1 MRVNATALHVFVGLA
16 IVLVLSGSALAAPTP
31 NAGGNR
37 TVNEDAAVVYTGTD
51 ASGQGLTFGWVFN
64 GAERDG
70 NPVTFTFAT
79 PGAYTVSFWANDGIG
94 GNVSDTITVTVA
106 DITNPVAN
114 AGSDQNVNEDSVV
127 TFDGSSSTDNDPNF
141 ATTGRYYWTFTD
153 GSTARSLA
161 GKTATYTFNT
171 PGTFIVNLLVFDG
184 AGNFASD
191 SLVVT
196 VKDITAPTG
205 SGTVPASQNEDTSVA
220 FSSAAVTDN
229 DPNFA
234 STRRDYWTFTD
245 GSAFNLSGTSQSH
258 TFNTPGTFS
267 ITLTVMDTT
276 GNKLTQVLSIIVV
289 DVTVPTGSGT
299 VPANPNED
307 TSVAFSS
314 AAISDNDPNF
324 ASNRRDYWTFTDGS
338 AFNISG
344 TSQSHTFNT
353 PGVFTVTL
361 LVMDNTGNRL
371 SQTFT
376 VTVKDVTAPTGAIS
390 PPTAANEDVL
400 VAFSSAVITDNDPNF
415 AGTRTDYWT
424 FTDVSL
430 QNLSGTAVSYTFATP
445 GSFAITL
452 LTMDAAGNRLTNSFT
467 IVIADKTAP
476 AVTIAA
482 GSSSQSMER
491 FRSFSHSGSAVDNV
505 AVAAYWWL
513 FTDVSAQN
521 VSGTTLSRQWLN
533 TGVFTITFYARDAAF
548 NIASTATTFTVTP
561 DVTAPTVSFLLAPAT
576 GDNQNALTFQGTA
589 SDLDP
594 ACAASCNWT
603 WSVDSVPV
611 AYILQ
616 TVAITF
622 QPGQHIVSLAVRD
635 PTGNTR
641 TITTTVNVDQLVQT
655 DTTWDTFN
663 VTLNFNL
670 RIVNG
675 ATFTI
680 RNSQVWNSTLGQTTT
695 INVVSG
701 RLILQN
707 SQLVSQSAAFGF
719 RIVATGVNG
728 AGSYLY
734 FNQSTVSGL
743 WDPVSGVAGI
753 TVTNGTLSATDSTFK
768 DVRVANGYAI
778 AGTNANL
785 YLTNVTMNASILTT
799 TGGLRA
805 TYTNLITFG
814 QRREIVIDTLNAAA
828 VARTPFAFSATS
840 VVGQVDT
847 TIRNSILRS
856 KNPAATTHGIDLAIS
871 SSTGAFTFTFV
882 GVDAS
887 NNNFGGLYAVH
898 SAFTGT
904 VSYNFADTSFNNA
917 VSGSGM
923 LMQFTSTSS
932 PIFNVVMQNVS
943 SDLAGQYGFNLRFET
958 FGSYAGNISM
968 GQVDLSNNS
977 RDGFYIYHSGSGSTS
992 ALRLTA
998 TIALTDSKIQFNRG
1012 NGLMLDSYY
1021 GLQTRLNIRTNNVK
1035 ITDNSAR
1042 GIYLNENYASYNL
1055 SLDLTDTQVNRNGNE
1070 GLYFYLAPTDT
1081 YSVAQRG
1088 DTWLNFTRTSFSNNA
1103 RGLYFYQYYYGL
1115 KNLTGMWTDVNI
1127 DNNSQQG
1134 IWSYNPYLYN
1144 TYDQNGRSA
1153 IPMSNLTIWGDRVSI
1168 TKNGGDGFYSYEY
1181 YLYGGSNVNYLQSLY
1196 NMHFNNSHIDSNG
1209 GHGFQWYACS
1219 YYYCQYS
1226 SPRFELW
1233 LSGGTTVSSNSASG
1247 IYTYL
1252 YYNYMFNGPGSEVN
1266 INVLNSSIVNNGFSG
1281 SDNGGIYEYYP
1292 YVQYSGSGFLN
1303 VSGSQ
1308 ISNNAGDGIYRY
1320 FSYAYYMPSAL
1331 ELRVKNSDISH
1342 NGRRGIETYYGY
1354 SYSVSGGIL
1363 ETIDNNSFI
1372 ANGAEAILHQ
1382 YPQGYGRQSVPWS
1395 LTWTNN
1401 RIDQSPTTAMA
1412 TGVSYAC
1419 VNCPGYGGSEYFNI
1433 SGNHITN
1440 VAGAAIIFSF
1450 DPPMNAAQID
1460 VAMWNN
1466 YVADVEDG
1474 ITMSVPGSTNIQHR
1488 WVVVNN
1494 TVERSNG
1501 NAMLLSMSNQGLGNA
1516 GSLTFERNMFKN
1528 TGGTAFTL
1536 IQDHIKMQTLTIKDC
1551 VFIAQRTAIQVSGL
1565 QGIVDNASFAG
1576 SVKEDISLSDGT
1588 IDIHNTIVDPA
1599 KLKPVGGAAAF
1610 NVWFH
1615 LKLYVVWSGTGKPV
1629 VGAVVQMADSGANTF
1644 FVGTISDAT
1653 GIPSME
1659 LWSYTKTSQGVL
1671 GRSPFSADVTYFEIE
1686 QVTSVDLFQD
1696 RIVTIEVRDNV
1707 LPTVVISNP
1716 EDGFGTQSDTIQLD
1730 GSVFDSQSGF
1740 AFDINDPQLA
1750 AQNVQVSSDG
1760 TTWSPVHVKSSS
1772 TFEVQFD
1779 YTFTGLGE
1787 SVNAL
1792 YVRVHDDANNYATRV
1807 IPVRIDRTAP
1817 LVRILSPATSSI
1829 ITNKPTI
1836 TLSAETEVGAQI
1848 YVNGLTPPEV
1858 LTRPDGIH
1866 SYFIME
1872 IRVFEGP
1879 NTITVVAIDALNN
1892 QGNASLFA
1900 FVDLQPPYLAVIA
1913 PDVDALVNTTT
1924 LVVLGQTERSGVTV
1938 TVNGVSAPVDAFGN
1952 FTATVPLS
1960 LDVNSVAILATD
1972 TAGNTQ
1978 LVTRNVRVDRTAPWI
1993 NIQSPAN
2000 NALLGSP
2007 EVDVVGIVEP
2017 GSRLIVNDEIVSA
2030 PTGAFTRRILLT
2042 EGDNAIQFVAI
2053 DPAGNSGYRTVF
2065 VTVDTVN
2072 PVIAIATPANESLVS
2087 AGNVVVSGQVTDAHT
2102 PSLFVNGREVV
2113 LNSNG
2118 TFSFVAVLFEGTNF
2132 ISIEARDGA
2141 GNSATTVLTVLSD
2154 TQAPFVLPELDGTF
2168 LEGAQV
2174 KTYAS
2179 SVTVRGFAEKG
2190 AEVQVCALLPSA
2202 AANDAP
2208 TCNAIPLSADGQFR
2222 TFVDMRVGETNTI
2235 TVTAR
2240 DASGNTNTR
2249 QLQVFATSPPVV
2261 EAPSTPVG
2269 VYALYGL
2276 GLALLGGAFFL
2287 LYMRRG
2293 KNDQQAT
2300 LAGAETM
2307 PYEAQGPSDLSPQA
2321 GGEMGAPAGELA
2333 AYPSPEVGGDVD
2345 VTTAP
2350 DEQAG
2355 LDATSSPE
2363 EGAPEASTLEGEV
2376 PSAPSRARPMRRRPV
2391 GEGEAEGEG
2400 SSLTGLGAEE
2410 EAQPGDI
2417 HQDETKEG

>member
-16 IVLVLSGSALAAPTP
+16 IALVLSGAALAVPIP

-37 TVNEDAAVVYTGTD
+37 TVNEDVATVYTGTD
-51 ASGQGLTFGWVFN
+51 SGSGALTYGWIFN
-64 GAERDG
+64 GVPVNG
-70 NPVTFTFAT
+70 NPASFTFTT
-79 PGAYTVSFWANDGIG
+79 PGSYAVSFWGDDGAG
-94 GNVSDTITVTVA
+94 GNVSDSITVTVTDTTA
-106 DITNPVAN
+106 PTAN
-114 AGSDQNVNEDSVV
+114 AGADQNVNEDTVV
-127 TFDGSSSTDNDPNF
+127 TFDGSASSDNDPNF
-141 ATTGRYYWTFTD
+141 GTTGRYYWTFTD
-153 GSTARSLA
+153 GSTARSLS
-161 GKTATYTFNT
+161 GKTATYTFAT

-196 VKDITAPTG
+196 VKDVSAPSG
-205 SGTVPASQNEDTSVA
+205 SGTVPSSQNQGTSVA
-220 FSSAAVTDN
+220 FSSSSVIDN

-234 STRRDYWTFTD
+234 SARRDYWTFTD
-245 GSAFNLSGTSQSH
+245 GSAFNLSGTSASH
-258 TFNTPGTFS
+258 TFATPGTFS
-267 ITLTVMDTT
+267 ITLTVMDSA
-276 GNKLTQVLSIIVV
+276 GNKLTQVFSLIIV
-289 DVTVPTGSGT
+289 DTAAPTGSGT
-299 VPANPNED
+299 VPSNPNED
-307 TSVAFSS
+307 TSVSFSS
-314 AAISDNDPNF
+314 SAITDNDPNF
-324 ASNRRDYWTFTDGS
+324 SSNRRDYWTFTDGS

-344 TSQSHTFNT
+344 TSQSHTFAT
-353 PGVFTVTL
+353 PGTFTVNL

-371 SQTFT
+371 TQSFT
-376 VTVKDVTAPTGAIS
+376 VTVKDITAPIGTIS
-390 PPTAANEDVL
+390 PPTSSNEDVL
-400 VAFSSAVITDNDPNF
+400 LTFSSAAITDNDPNF
-415 AGTRTDYWT
+415 AAARRDYWT
-424 FTDVSL
+424 FTDVSAR
-430 QNLSGTAVSYTFATP
+430 NLTGSSVTYTFNTP
-445 GSFAITL
+445 GSFFVTL
-452 LTMDAAGNRLTNSFT
+452 LTMDSAGNRLTNTFT
-467 IVIADKTAP
+467 IVIADITAP
-476 AVTIAA
+476 TVTIAA
-482 GSSSQSMER
+482 GSSGQSMER
-491 FRSFSHSGSAVDNV
+491 FRSFTHSGSAVDNV
-505 AVAAYWWL
+505 AVSAYWWI

-521 VSGTTLSRQWLN
+521 VSGSSLTRQWLN
-533 TGVFTITFYARDAAF
+533 TGVFTLTLFARDVAG
-548 NIASTATTFTVTP
+548 NIGSTSTTFTVTP
-561 DVTAPTVSFLLAPAT
+561 DVTAPTVSFLQAPT
-576 GDNQNALTFQGTA
+576 IGDNQNALTFQGTA

-603 WSVDSVPV
+603 WSVDSVPF
-611 AYILQ
+611 AYVLQ

-641 TITTTVNVDQLVQT
+641 TITTTVNIDQLVQT

-680 RNSQVWNSTLGQTTT
+680 RNSQVWNSTLGQTVT

-707 SQLVSQSAAFGF
+707 SQMVSQSAAFGF
-719 RIVATGVNG
+719 RIIATGVNG

-743 WDPVSGVAGI
+743 WDPVSGLAGI
-753 TVTNGTLSATDSTFK
+753 SITNGTLSATDSTFK
-768 DVRVANGYAI
+768 DIRVANGWTI
-778 AGTNANL
+778 LGTNANL
-785 YLTNVTMNASILTT
+785 YLTNVTLNATVLTT
-799 TGGLRA
+799 TGGIRA
-805 TYTNLITFG
+805 VYTNLIAFG
-814 QRREIVIDTLNAAA
+814 QRRETVIESLNASA
-828 VARTPFAFSATS
+828 VSRTPFQFSATG

-856 KNPAATTHGIDLAIS
+856 KSPAATTHGIDLAITS
-871 SSTGAFTFTFV
+871 SNGAFTFTFQ

-887 NNNFGGLYAVH
+887 NNNFGGFYAVH

-904 VSYNFADTSFNNA
+904 VAYNFTNDQFDNA
-917 VSGSGM
+917 VTGSGM
-923 LMQFTSTSS
+923 YMQFTSLSS
-932 PIFNVVMQNVS
+932 PTFAINMQNVS
-943 SDLAGQYGFNLRFET
+943 SSRASQYGFNLRFET
-958 FGSYAGNISM
+958 FGSYNGAITM
-968 GQVDLSNNS
+968 RQVDLSNNS

-992 ALRLTA
+992 ATRLTA
-998 TIALTDSKIQFNRG
+998 TIAMTDTNIQFNRG
-1012 NGLMLDSYY
+1012 NGLFLDSYY
-1021 GLQTRLNIRTNNVK
+1021 GLQSSINFRTNNVK
-1035 ITDNSAR
+1035 LTDNSAR
-1042 GIYLNENYASYNL
+1042 GIYLNINYASYNV

-1070 GLYFYLAPTDT
+1070 GLYFYLAPTDS

-1088 DTWLNFTRTSFSNNA
+1088 NYWLNFTRTSFSNNA
-1103 RGLYFYQYYYGL
+1103 RGLYFYQYYYGM
-1115 KNLTGMWTDVNI
+1115 KNITGMWNDVSI

-1144 TYDQNGRSA
+1144 TYDQNGRTA
-1153 IPMSNLTIWGDRVSI
+1153 VPMSNFTIWGDRVSI
-1168 TKNGGDGFYSYEY
+1168 SKNGGDGFYSYEY
-1181 YLYGGSNVNYLQSLY
+1181 YLYGASNTNNLQSLY

-1209 GHGFQWYACS
+1209 GHGFQWYACP
-1219 YYYCQYS
+1219 YYYCQYAT
-1226 SPRFELW
+1226 PRLELW
-1233 LSGGTTVSSNSASG
+1233 LSGATTVSGNSASG

-1266 INVLNSSIVNNGFSG
+1266 INVLNSSIVSNGFSG

-1292 YVQYSGSGFLN
+1292 YYEYSGSRLLN

-1320 FSYAYYMPSAL
+1320 FANQYYEPAAL
-1331 ELRVKNSDISH
+1331 EMRVRDSDISH

-1354 SYSVSGGIL
+1354 LYSIQGGIVEL
-1363 ETIDNNSFI
+1363 IDNNSFI

-1382 YPQGYGRQSVPWS
+1382 YPQGYGRQLVPWS

-1401 RIDQSPTTAMA
+1401 RIDQSPTNAMA
-1412 TGVSYAC
+1412 TGVSYSCA
-1419 VNCPGYGGSEYFNI
+1419 NCPGYGGSEYFNI
-1433 SGNHITN
+1433 SGNRITN
-1440 VAGAAIIFSF
+1440 VAGAAVAFSF
-1450 DPPMNAAQID
+1450 DPPHDSSQID
-1460 VAMWNN
+1460 VAMWGN

-1474 ITMSVPGSTNIQHR
+1474 ITMSVPGSTNTQHH
-1488 WVVVNN
+1488 WAVVNN

-1501 NAMLLSMSNQGLGNA
+1501 NAMLISMSNQGQGNA
-1516 GSLTFERNMFKN
+1516 GSLTFERNTFKN

-1536 IQDHIKMQTLTIKDC
+1536 VQDHIKMQTLSIKDC
-1551 VFIAQRTAIQVSGL
+1551 VFNAQRTAIQVSGL
-1565 QGIVDNASFAG
+1565 QGIVDNATFTG

-1588 IDIHNTIVDPA
+1588 IDIHNTVVDPA

-1659 LWSYTKTSQGVL
+1659 LWSYTKTAQGVL
-1671 GRSPFSADVTYFEIE
+1671 GRSPFAVDVTYFEIE
-1686 QVTSVDLFQD
+1686 QVTSVDLYSD
-1696 RIVTIEVRDNV
+1696 RVVTIEVRDNV

-1716 EDGFGTQSDTIQLD
+1716 EDGFGTQSDTIQMD

-1740 AFDINDPQLA
+1740 SFDINDPQLA
-1750 AQNVQVSSDG
+1750 AQNVEVSSDG

-1787 SVNAL
+1787 NVNAL
-1792 YVRVHDDANNYATRV
+1792 YVRVHDDANNYFTRV

-1817 LVRILSPATSSI
+1817 LVRILSPASSSI

-1924 LVVLGQTERSGVTV
+1924 LVVSGQTERTGVTV
-1938 TVNGVSAPVDAFGN
+1938 TVNGVEALVDSFGN

-1960 LDVNSVAILATD
+1960 LDVNSVSILATD

-1978 LVTRNVRVDRTAPWI
+1978 LVVRNVRVDRTGPWI

-2017 GSRLIVNDEIVSA
+2017 GSTLIVNDEVVSA

-2042 EGDNAIQFVAI
+2042 EGDNSIQFVAI
-2053 DPAGNSGYRTVF
+2053 DPAGNAGYRTVF

-2072 PVIAIATPANESLVS
+2072 PVIAVATPANESLVS

-2102 PSLFVNGREVV
+2102 PSLFVNGREVA
-2113 LNSNG
+2113 LNTNG

-2154 TQAPFVLPELDGTF
+2154 TQAPYVLPELDGTF

-2179 SVTVRGFAEKG
+2179 SVTVKGFAEKG
-2190 AEVQVCALLPSA
+2190 SEVQVCALLPSA
-2202 AANDAP
+2202 APSDAP
-2208 TCNAIPLSADGQFR
+2208 TCNAIPLAADGQFR

-2249 QLQVFATSPPVV
+2249 QLQVFATQAPVA

-2293 KNDQQAT
+2293 KNDERTA

-2307 PYEAQGPSDLSPQA
+2307 PYEAQGPSDLSPQVD
-2321 GGEMGAPAGELA
+2321 GEMGAPSGELA
-2333 AYPSPEVGGDVD
+2333 AYPSPEVSGDVD

-2350 DEQAG
+2350 EEQAG
-2355 LDATSSPE
+2355 LDATSPPE
-2363 EGAPEASTLEGEV
+2363 EGAPEASALEGEV
-2376 PSAPSRARPMRRRPV
+2376 PSAPSRTRPMRRRPV

-2400 SSLTGLGAEE
+2400 STLTGLGAEE